1 MLIHSD
7 FEGEYRVNLCD
18 IESCDTEGAIHEAII
33 KLNQQDKMEIAHF
46 VIDPCAV
53 FILGMTSRKCMT
65 VSEISPAMNLPIATC
80 YKIVYQMEIL
90 GLITK
95 CGTSRT
101 SGRGKAAVYTSVIK
115 SMELELRNG
124 YVTLCLQFKNGQC
137 MLFKKDLNAMAP
149 ITAMCDG
156 LREVELVGGPSQS
169 IGNLPNNTE
178 ENDLLPSLRS

>member
-1 MLIHSD
+1 
-7 FEGEYRVNLCD
+7 VNLCD
-18 IESCDTEGAIHEAII
+18 IEACDTESAIHEAII

-46 VIDPCAV
+46 VIDPSAV

-65 VSEISPAMNLPIATC
+65 VSEISPAMKLPIATC
-80 YKIVYQMEIL
+80 YKMVYQMENL

-124 YVTLCLQFKNGQC
+124 FVTLSLQFKNGQC
-137 MLFKKDLNAMAP
+137 MLFKKDLNALAP
-149 ITAMCDG
+149 TSAICDSFREAELAMSPPQH
-156 LREVELVGGPSQS
+156 VGG
-169 IGNLPNNTE
+169 LPENIE
-178 ENDLLPSLRS
+178 EMDLSLTLRS

>member
-1 MLIHSD
+1 
-7 FEGEYRVNLCD
+7 VNFCD
-18 IESCDTEGAIHEAII
+18 VEAHDTESAIHEAII

-65 VSEISPAMNLPIATC
+65 VSEISPAMKLPIATC
-80 YKIVYQMEIL
+80 YKMVYQMENM

-124 YVTLCLQFKNGQC
+124 FITLNLLFKNGQC
-137 MLFKKDLNAMAP
+137 MLFKKDLNALAPTEAVCDSFREAEMAMVP
-149 ITAMCDG
+149 PEHID
-156 LREVELVGGPSQS
+156 
-169 IGNLPNNTE
+169 NLPENIE
-178 ENDLLPSLRS
+178 EMDLSPTLRS

>member
-1 MLIHSD
+1 LK
-7 FEGEYRVNLCD
+7 GEYRVNLCD
-18 IESCDTEGAIHEAII
+18 IEARDTESAIHEAII

-65 VSEISPAMNLPIATC
+65 VSEISPAMSLPIATC
-80 YKIVYQMEIL
+80 YKMVYQMENL

-124 YVTLCLQFKNGQC
+124 FVTLCLQFKNGQC
-137 MLFKKDLNAMAP
+137 MLFKKDLNALAPTTAICDGFREAEQSMAP
-149 ITAMCDG
+149 
-156 LREVELVGGPSQS
+156 SHS
-169 IGNLPNNTE
+169 IGTLPENME
-178 ENDLLPSLRS
+178 EMELSPTLRS